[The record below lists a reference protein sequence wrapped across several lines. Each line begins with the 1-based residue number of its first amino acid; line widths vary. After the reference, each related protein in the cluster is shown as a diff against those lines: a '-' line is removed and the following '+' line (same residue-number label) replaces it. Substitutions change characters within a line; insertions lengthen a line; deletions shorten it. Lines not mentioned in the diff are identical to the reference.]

1 MTAEH
6 ILSDHNLRKTK
17 VRIAVLNIY
26 LNNKTAIS
34 HPDME
39 TMLPDL
45 DRVTLFRTLKTFEE
59 NGIIHQAIDGTA
71 ATKYALCHAD
81 CSEENHYDD
90 HAHFHCTSC
99 GDTICMDSISVP
111 AVELPAGYQVQ
122 TAQLVMQG
130 QCSQCSEII

>member
-6 ILSDHNLRKTK
+6 ILADHDLRKTK
-17 VRIAVLNIY
+17 VRVAVLDTY
-26 LNNKTAIS
+26 LSHKTAIS

-39 TMLPDL
+39 AMLPDL

-59 NGIIHQAIDGTA
+59 KGIIHQAIDGTA

-81 CSEENHYDD
+81 CSEENHYDN
-90 HAHFHCTSC
+90 HAHFHCTNC
-99 GDTICMDSISVP
+99 GDTICLEDIEVP
-111 AVELPAGYQVQ
+111 TVELPTGYRMQ

-130 QCSQCSEII
+130 TCVKCR